1 MKLPRRKF
9 LQMTGGAAASSVMP
23 PISRAETYPS
33 RPVRLV
39 VPFPAG
45 QATDTIARLVGQSL
59 SDRFGQPLVI
69 ENRTGAGG
77 NIGTEAVVKA
87 AADGYTLL
95 VIGLSNAAAGALY
108 KKLNYN
114 FVRDISPVAIIGGA
128 PYVMVINPTVP
139 AKTVAEF
146 IAYAKANPGKINMGS
161 SGSGSVSHIFGEEF
175 AMKAGIQLV
184 HIPYRGGYVP
194 DLLAGR
200 VQIVFGTIS
209 STIQYIRNGML
220 KVLAVTPARRSAVL
234 PDVPTLGELVPG
246 YEATQWY
253 GVGAPKDTPAEVT
266 EKLNKEIA
274 AVVADP
280 IVKERLAGLGVDPL
294 SMTSAEFATFIA
306 AETEKWGKV
315 IRAANIQLD

>member
-1 MKLPRRKF
+1 
-9 LQMTGGAAASSVMP
+9 
-23 PISRAETYPS
+23 
-33 RPVRLV
+33 
-39 VPFPAG
+39 
-45 QATDTIARLVGQSL
+45 
-59 SDRFGQPLVI
+59 
-69 ENRTGAGG
+69 
-77 NIGTEAVVKA
+77 
-87 AADGYTLL
+87 
-95 VIGLSNAAAGALY
+95 
-108 KKLNYN
+108 
-114 FVRDISPVAIIGGA
+114 
-128 PYVMVINPTVP
+128 
-139 AKTVAEF
+139 
-146 IAYAKANPGKINMGS
+146 
-161 SGSGSVSHIFGEEF
+161 
-175 AMKAGIQLV
+175 MKAGIQLV

>member
-1 MKLPRRKF
+1 MKLPRRGF
-9 LQMTGGAAASSVMP
+9 LHLAAGALALPAVSRTA
-23 PISRAETYPS
+23 RAESYPT

-59 SDRFGQPLVI
+59 SDRLGQPFVI

-77 NIGTEAVVKA
+77 NIGTEMVVRA
-87 AADGYTLL
+87 APDGYTLL
-95 VIGLSNAAAGALY
+95 LIGLSNAAAGALY

-114 FVRDISPVAIIGGA
+114 FVRDIAPVAIIGGA
-128 PYVMVINPTVP
+128 PYVMVINPNVP

-175 AMKAGIQLV
+175 AMTTGIRMIHV
-184 HIPYRGGYVP
+184 PYRGGFAP

-209 STIQYIRNGML
+209 TTIQHIRSGML
-220 KVLAVTPARRSAVL
+220 RALAVTTATRAEVL
-234 PDVPTLGELVPG
+234 PDVPALGEFVPG
-246 YEATQWY
+246 YAASQWY
-253 GVGAPKDTPAEVT
+253 GVGAPRDAPVEVT
-266 EKLNKEIA
+266 ATLNKEIN
-274 AVVADP
+274 AVTVDP
-280 IVKERLAGLGVDPL
+280 ALKARFAGLGVEPL
-294 SMTSAEFATFIA
+294 SMTPADFATFIG
-306 AETEKWGKV
+306 AETEKWTKV

>member
-9 LQMTGGAAASSVMP
+9 LQITAGAAAASVMP
-23 PISRAETYPS
+23 SISRAQSYPS

-59 SDRFGQPLVI
+59 SDRLGQPVVI

-77 NIGTEAVVKA
+77 NIGTETVVRA
-87 AADGYTLL
+87 APDGYTLL
-95 VIGLSNAAAGALY
+95 LIGLSNAAAGALY
-108 KKLNYN
+108 KRLNYD
-114 FVRDISPVAIIGGA
+114 FIHDIAPVAIIGGA
-128 PYVMVINPTVP
+128 PYVMVINPNVP

-175 AMKAGIQLV
+175 AMTAGIRLV
-184 HIPYRGGYVP
+184 HVPYRSGFAP

-209 STIQYIRNGML
+209 TTVQHIRSGML
-220 KVLAVTPARRSAVL
+220 RALAVTTATRSEVL
-234 PDVPTLGELVPG
+234 PDVPTLGEFVPG
-246 YEATQWY
+246 YAATQWY
-253 GVGAPKDTPAEVT
+253 GIGAPRDVPAEAIAR
-266 EKLNKEIA
+266 LNKEIN
-274 AVVADP
+274 AVTADP
-280 IVKERLAGLGVDPL
+280 AVRVRFASLGVEPL
-294 SMTSAEFATFIA
+294 SMTSADFATFIA
-306 AETEKWGKV
+306 AETEKWAKV